1 MKIRFFK
8 NKAPDEAKRI
18 RNEVFVK
25 EQGFHDEFDEK
36 DAVSVHFVMYT
47 DDGIAV
53 ATSRTFPFD
62 ENASYCIGRIAVIK
76 EMRNQKLGSK
86 IVEAA
91 EGYIKSIGG
100 KTAIIHAQ
108 KRAEGFYRAIGYTVF
123 GDEDTEE
130 GCPHVWM
137 KKSLQ

>member
-8 NKAPDEAKRI
+8 NNAPDEAKRI

-25 EQGFHDEFDEK
+25 EQGFQDEFDEK
-36 DAVSVHFVMYT
+36 DSVSVHFVMYADNGT
-47 DDGIAV
+47 AI
-53 ATSRTFPFD
+53 ATSRTFLFD
-62 ENASYCIGRIAVIK
+62 GNDSYCIGRIAVIK
-76 EMRNQKLGSK
+76 EMRNQGLGSR

-91 EGYIKSIGG
+91 EGYIKSVGG

-108 KRAEGFYRAIGYTVF
+108 KRAEGFYRAIGYTEF
-123 GDEDTEE
+123 GDEDIEE

-137 KKSLQ
+137 KKDLQ